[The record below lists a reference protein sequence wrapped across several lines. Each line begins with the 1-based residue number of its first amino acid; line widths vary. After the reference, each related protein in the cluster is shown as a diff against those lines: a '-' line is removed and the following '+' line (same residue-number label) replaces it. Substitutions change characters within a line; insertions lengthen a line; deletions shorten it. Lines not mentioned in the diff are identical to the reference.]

1 MLVFVTEGR
10 LGRLILDA
18 PEEKNKLSI
27 AFLEQAI
34 QTLQGI
40 DYNALDRLVLQ
51 SGSPDIFAAGANMH
65 ELLELTP
72 QTAVD
77 YAVRGQ
83 RLMELLESAP
93 IPVTA
98 LVSGPCF
105 GGGFDMV
112 LACHQIWAS
121 PSAVFCH
128 PGVYLGIM
136 TGFGG
141 TVRLPRRLPVQ
152 KARWMLLTGYR
163 MKAEE
168 AKRLGLVSRLFE
180 DHEQMLAAATK

>member
-1 MLVFVTEGR
+1 MLAFVTEGR

-27 AFLEQAI
+27 AFIEQAI
-34 QTLQGI
+34 QTLQSI
-40 DYNALDRLVLQ
+40 DYSALDRLVLQ
-51 SGSPDIFAAGANMH
+51 SRSPEIFAAGANMH
-65 ELLELTP
+65 ELLQLTP

-83 RLMELLESAP
+83 RLMVLLESSP
-93 IPVTA
+93 VPVTA

-112 LACHQIWAS
+112 MACREIWAS
-121 PSAVFCH
+121 SSAVFCH

-141 TVRLPRRLPVQ
+141 TIRLPRRLPVQ
-152 KARWMLLTGYR
+152 MARWMLLTGYR
-163 MKAEE
+163 MKAAE
-168 AKRLGLVSRLFE
+168 AERLGLVSRLFQ
-180 DHEQMLAAATK
+180 DHAKMLAAAT